1 MMAQVSGRSTTPA
14 DPTQAP
20 AVITLHLL
28 FYHKGNDWYAE
39 CLDLDL
45 LTARASVPEAYRELL
60 TEIELYCQTAVE
72 SGQWNLYVPRRAQAS
87 HWLFYY
93 ARSIWQELRGLILN
107 KMSYYTFRLPFDS
120 RGRPLGA

>member
-1 MMAQVSGRSTTPA
+1 MAQVSGRSTTPA
-14 DPTQAP
+14 GRAQAP

-45 LTARASVPEAYRELL
+45 LTARPSVLEAYRELL
-60 TEIELYCQTAVE
+60 TEIELYCQTAVA
-72 SGQWNLYVPRRAQAS
+72 SGQWDLYVPRRAPVS

-93 ARSIWQELRGLILN
+93 ARSIWQELRGIVLN
-107 KMSYYTFRLPFDS
+107 TMSYDTFRLPFDT